1 MDPNL
6 APIKETI
13 TDAAGKFEFGP
24 VDCDTFYSLRA
35 NLKDYDVNEIRIAS
49 ALEAG
54 KTEIKVDLSPKILA
68 LKIGD
73 DLRKALGIDIIHF
86 DLDKD
91 FIRPD
96 AAVELAK
103 ILEVMQQNPT
113 LEIDVRSHTDSR
125 QTHRYNIEL
134 SNRRAKSTIQWLVT
148 NGIDA
153 RRLSGKGYGETQL
166 VNPCA
171 DGVSCT
177 EEAHQANRRS
187 EFIIT
192 KL

>member
-1 MDPNL
+1 M
-6 APIKETI
+6 
-13 TDAAGKFEFGP
+13 
-24 VDCDTFYSLRA
+24 
-35 NLKDYDVNEIRIAS
+35 NEIRTAS
-49 ALEAG
+49 AAEVG
-54 KTEIKVDLSPKILA
+54 KTEIKMDVSPKILS

-91 FIRPD
+91 IIRPD

-103 ILEVMQQNPT
+103 ILDVMQQNPT

-125 QTHRYNIEL
+125 QSHQYNIQL
-134 SNRRAKSTIQWLVT
+134 SNRRAQSTIQWLVN

-153 RRLSGKGYGETQL
+153 RRLTGKGYGETQL
-166 VNPCA
+166 VNTCS
-171 DGVSCT
+171 DGVMCS

-187 EFIIT
+187 EFILT

>member
-1 MDPNL
+1 MDQNL
-6 APIKETI
+6 EQMKETS
-13 TDAAGKFEFGP
+13 TDAAGRFEFGP
-24 VDCDTFYSLRA
+24 VDCNTFYSLRA
-35 NLKDYDVNEIRIAS
+35 IVSDYDVNEIRITSAS
-49 ALEAG
+49 EAG
-54 KTEIKVDLSPKILA
+54 KTEIKLDLAPKILS
-68 LKIGD
+68 LKVGD

-103 ILEVMQQNPT
+103 ILDVMQQNPA

-125 QTHRYNIEL
+125 QTLQYNIQL
-134 SNRRAKSTIQWLVT
+134 SNRRAKSTIQWLVN
-148 NGIDA
+148 NGVDA

-192 KL
+192 KF